1 MSDGYGE
8 IKDAS
13 TALNCRK
20 LQRNQATVIGH
31 LGLSARTELVLR
43 FSDSV
48 QQSTDSSRTQRRR
61 PSLKLLLKFNLIF
74 LLLAGTGLAVVAHV
88 AYRFLMENAKS
99 QVVQQA
105 QLMMESAR
113 ATRDYTSEELKP
125 LLAKV
130 SAPGNEFIP
139 QTVPAYGA
147 TQSFARLRKRYPE
160 YTYKEAAL
168 NPTNPRNRAED
179 FEADIIN
186 SFRNH
191 ADETEIVGERPSPTG
206 TVLYLAHPIQV
217 KASCL
222 ECHDVPSR
230 APAALLV
237 SYGASNGF
245 GWKAGEINAAQ
256 IVSVPTAVPIGIA
269 DKAYRTLVLY
279 LIVTFFFTLM
289 AIDAALYFVVIRPVG
304 KLSAM
309 AERVSRGDL
318 DIAEIPV
325 SSKDEIGGLTASF
338 NRMYVTVVKALRM
351 LND

>member
-1 MSDGYGE
+1 
-8 IKDAS
+8 
-13 TALNCRK
+13 
-20 LQRNQATVIGH
+20 
-31 LGLSARTELVLR
+31 
-43 FSDSV
+43 
-48 QQSTDSSRTQRRR
+48 
-61 PSLKLLLKFNLIF
+61 LKLLLKFNLIF
-74 LLLAGTGLAVVAHV
+74 VLLAGTGLAVVAHV
-88 AYRFLMENAKS
+88 AYRFLMENAKA

-130 SAPGNEFIP
+130 TVGENEFIP

-147 TQSFARLRKRYPE
+147 TQSFARLRKRYPD

-186 SFRNH
+186 TFRNH
-191 ADETEIVGERPSPTG
+191 PDTTEIMGERSTPIG
-206 TVLYLAHPIQV
+206 NALYLAHPIQV
-217 KASCL
+217 KKSCL
-222 ECHDVPSR
+222 ECHDVPSK
-230 APAALLV
+230 APAALIN
-237 SYGASNGF
+237 SYGPTNGF

-256 IVSVPTAVPIGIA
+256 IVSVPTSVPISIA
-269 DKAYRTLVLY
+269 DRAYKTLVTD
-279 LIVTFFFTLM
+279 LILTFIFTLI
-289 AIDAALYFVVIRPVG
+289 AIDGALYFVVVRPVS

-309 AERVSRGDL
+309 ADRVSRGDL
-318 DIAEIPV
+318 EVPEIPV
-325 SSKDEIGGLTASF
+325 RGGDEISGLTASF

>member
-1 MSDGYGE
+1 M
-8 IKDAS
+8 
-13 TALNCRK
+13 
-20 LQRNQATVIGH
+20 
-31 LGLSARTELVLR
+31 
-43 FSDSV
+43 
-48 QQSTDSSRTQRRR
+48 
-61 PSLKLLLKFNLIF
+61 KLLLKFNLIF
-74 LLLAGTGLAVVAHV
+74 LLLAGTGLALVANV
-88 AYRFLMENAKS
+88 AYRFLMQNAKA

-125 LLAKV
+125 LLQKV
-130 SAPGNEFIP
+130 TGHENEFIP

-147 TQSFARLRKRYPE
+147 TTSFNRLRKKYPE

-168 NPTNPRNRAED
+168 NPTNPSDRAEE

-191 ADETEIVGERPSPTG
+191 SEVTEIIGERTTPTG
-206 TVLYLAHPIQV
+206 VALYLAHPLQV

-230 APAALLV
+230 APAALLN
-237 SYGASNGF
+237 SYGAANGF

-256 IVSVPTAVPIGIA
+256 IVSVPTSVPISIA
-269 DKAYRTLVLY
+269 DKAFRSLITYLVVIFL
-279 LIVTFFFTLM
+279 FTLL

-304 KLSAM
+304 QLSAM

-318 DIAEIPV
+318 DIEEIPV
-325 SSKDEIGGLTASF
+325 RSKDEIGGLTKSF
-338 NRMYVTVVKALRM
+338 NRMYVTVVKALKM